1 MRLDSLQISI
11 WKTFHLIFFQQ
22 FLFVWYTVDSQ
33 HKQYLPSLF
42 LSVILSLSLSLYL
55 SLSLSSLLITCPHA
69 IPFQYN
75 IFSCPCLSIGF
86 CAHLTIFSYNSTFT
100 INWEGCIGF
109 TIANKTFRDFF
120 FPSYILINFFCKIKI
135 EFMTAYNI
143 CTHIMLKGKERNLLD
158 SDFLIQHFH
167 FSSEFC
173 SIEQFHSPTFCLI
186 HA

>member
-1 MRLDSLQISI
+1 MYQLSILREIISPAKNSRGFVFHIPYPWSGWISI
-11 WKTFHLIFFQQ
+11 TVEIAHIYPVRAHEINNKSVYERHFIWFF
-22 FLFVWYTVDSQ
+22 
-33 HKQYLPSLF
+33 
-42 LSVILSLSLSLYL
+42 
-55 SLSLSSLLITCPHA
+55 SS
-69 IPFQYN
+69 

-86 CAHLTIFSYNSTFT
+86 CAHLTIFSYNSPFT

-120 FPSYILINFFCKIKI
+120 FPSCILINFFCKIKI

-173 SIEQFHSPTFCLI
+173 SIEQFYSPTFCSI